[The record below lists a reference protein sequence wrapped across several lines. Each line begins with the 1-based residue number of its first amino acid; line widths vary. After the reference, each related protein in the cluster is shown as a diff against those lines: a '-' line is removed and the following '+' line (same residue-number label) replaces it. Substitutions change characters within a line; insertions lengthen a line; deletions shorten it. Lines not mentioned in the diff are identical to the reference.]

1 MDKKYSVL
9 VVDDEKQIR
18 KILSINLK
26 ARGFEYLEAE
36 NGKQALAIAS
46 EKKPDAII
54 LDLGLPDD
62 NGLNVLLKLR
72 EWYASPIIILSV
84 KNSEEDIVKALDSGA
99 NDYVTKPSN
108 LNELMARLRV
118 ALRVNPNKVNVPIFE
133 EGNLKVDF
141 TTRTVMKNDE
151 FVKLSATEYEIL
163 WLFINK
169 SGMLLTHQYIIEQ
182 IWGKDDKK
190 EPQYLRVYIGQ
201 LRKKIEDD
209 PSNPKFLIT
218 ESGIG
223 YRFIRG

>member
-141 TTRTVMKNDE
+141 TTRTVMKNNE
-151 FVKLSATEYEIL
+151 FVKLSATEYELL

-169 SGMLLTHQYIIEQ
+169 AGMLLTHQYIIEQ

>member
-141 TTRTVMKNDE
+141 TTRTVMKNNE

>member
-36 NGKQALAIAS
+36 SGKQALAIAS

-141 TTRTVMKNDE
+141 TTRTVMKNNE